1 MRAFDVELEWGAGGV
16 EALAGS
22 VDHLV
27 LIDVLSF
34 TTCVDVALEQGASVL
49 PWRWHNPTAEAY
61 ARERGARLAQRRETA
76 GEGGLSLSPG
86 SLRTLQAG
94 ESVVLPSPNGAT
106 LSVLARG
113 HSSVWAGCLRNASAL
128 ARELARQGG
137 RVGLVPAG
145 ERWSDG
151 SLRPALEDLL
161 GAGAIATRLR
171 GELAPE
177 AQAAKAA
184 FNTLRGG
191 LERHL
196 FACPS
201 GRELEARGWASDVV
215 ESAAVDAS
223 SQLCRLVGDGYV
235 NPGSAV

>member
-16 EALAGS
+16 EALAGC

-61 ARERGARLAQRRETA
+61 ARERGARLAQRREAA

-94 ESVVLPSPNGAT
+94 EAVVLPSPNGAT

-113 HSSVWAGCLRNASAL
+113 HPSVWAGCLRNASAL
-128 ARELARQGG
+128 ARELAAG
-137 RVGLVPAG
+137 RVA
-145 ERWSDG
+145 ED
-151 SLRPALEDLL
+151 ALPRDILMVL
-161 GAGAIATRLR
+161 AR
-171 GELAPE
+171 GGDTLHMTPDEVMKE
-177 AQAAKAA
+177 AA
-184 FNTLRGG
+184 F
-191 LERHL
+191 
-196 FACPS
+196 FF
-201 GRELEARGWASDVV
+201 
-215 ESAAVDAS
+215 S
-223 SQLCRLVGDGYV
+223 ST
-235 NPGSAV
+235 